1 MPSYTAVW
9 SVLLQIAHLS
19 KNQDETYVCNSLQCK
34 IRYPDRLKGYFAS
47 SGCISDFIN
56 FYHANHPCT
65 CATIWL
71 TALCCHGF
79 ATALKCLLNYVHL
92 TYVVYIATGRA
103 VA

>member
-1 MPSYTAVW
+1 MCLIFMGQGYPRK
-9 SVLLQIAHLS
+9 LFNLEHFQI
-19 KNQDETYVCNSLQCK
+19 Y
-34 IRYPDRLKGYFAS
+34 G
-47 SGCISDFIN
+47 ISDFIN

-71 TALCCHGF
+71 TALCCHGV

-92 TYVVYIATGRA
+92 TYVVAIATGRA